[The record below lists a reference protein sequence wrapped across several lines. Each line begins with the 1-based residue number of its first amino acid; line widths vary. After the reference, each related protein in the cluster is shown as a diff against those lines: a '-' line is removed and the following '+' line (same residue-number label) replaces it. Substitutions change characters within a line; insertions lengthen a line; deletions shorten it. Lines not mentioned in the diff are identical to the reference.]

1 MLIEKDQLLDY
12 LNIRLREE
20 ENRNDFG
27 YNEQY
32 ELDKAEQDGA
42 ISVLEDVIAYIKT
55 L

>member
-12 LNIRLREE
+12 LSVRLREE

-27 YNEQY
+27 YDEQY
-32 ELDKAEQDGA
+32 ELDKAEQYGA
-42 ISVLEDVIAYIKT
+42 TSVLEEIIDYIKR

>member
-12 LNIRLREE
+12 LNTRLREE

-27 YNEQY
+27 YDEQY
-32 ELDKAEQDGA
+32 ELDKAEQEGT
-42 ISVLEDVIAYIKT
+42 ISVFEDVIAYIKT